1 MLPQHFLEI
10 LKKQKYKLA
19 GEHSAVKLCHWT
31 KQSLLNNRFCYKQKF
46 YGIQSH
52 RCLQMTP
59 TVGWCQQR
67 CVFCWR
73 PHEFN
78 IPMPEQWD
86 EPEVIVEQSIIAQR
100 KLLEGYYGLL
110 DRVDKNKL
118 DEAMNPNQV
127 AISLAGEPTIYPY
140 ISDLIAAYESHGFTT
155 FLVTNGLLPETIE
168 NMHLPTQLYMSLD
181 APNEEIHK
189 KVNIPLVNDSWARIN
204 KTLELFPSLDTRR
217 VIRITLVKG
226 WNDVFPEQY
235 AKLVEKSEVDFLE
248 VKAFMLV
255 GYSRKRLRI
264 ENMPL
269 HEEVLSF
276 AKQIE
281 EHLPGYKIIDEKK
294 DSRVVLLSNGKKN
307 TKIK

>member
-1 MLPQHFLEI
+1 
-10 LKKQKYKLA
+10 
-19 GEHSAVKLCHWT
+19 
-31 KQSLLNNRFCYKQKF
+31 
-46 YGIQSH
+46 
-52 RCLQMTP
+52 MTP

-73 PHEFN
+73 PHE
-78 IPMPEQWD
+78 D